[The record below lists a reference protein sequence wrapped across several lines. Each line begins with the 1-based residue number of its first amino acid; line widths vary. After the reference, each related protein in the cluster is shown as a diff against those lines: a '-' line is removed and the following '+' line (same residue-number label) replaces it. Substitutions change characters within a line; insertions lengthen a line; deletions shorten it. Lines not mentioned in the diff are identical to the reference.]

1 MSNQPYRDYRKHA
14 VESLSTPIGAE
25 DEASMIAR
33 AQVWAT
39 LALAEA
45 IREGAATLA
54 RTAADPLPKPR
65 SHDSDPMIDG
75 VTSER

>member
-1 MSNQPYRDYRKHA
+1 MSNQPYRDYRKRA
-14 VESLSTPIGAE
+14 VESLSTPVGAE

-45 IREGAATLA
+45 IREGAAALA
-54 RTAADPLPKPR
+54 RTAVDQLPKPR
-65 SHDSDPMIDG
+65 WHGGDPVIDG
-75 VTSER
+75 INPEP

>member
-14 VESLSTPIGAE
+14 VENLSMPVGAK

-45 IREGAATLA
+45 ILENAAALA
-54 RTAADPLPKPR
+54 RAMANQLPTPR
-65 SHDSDPMIDG
+65 SSDSDPVIDA
-75 VTSER
+75 VSPEP

>member
-14 VESLSTPIGAE
+14 VESLSTPVGAE

-45 IREGAATLA
+45 IREGAAALA
-54 RTAADPLPKPR
+54 RTATDQLPKPR
-65 SHDSDPMIDG
+65 SHDRDPVIDSA
-75 VTSER
+75 TSGP